1 MWKSVAA
8 GILAADF
15 ITAAVHWG
23 EDTYL
28 PYDQTDSMLG
38 QIARDNEMHHFVPYA
53 ITVESW
59 WSNVKISLQLLAG
72 VALALVVAA
81 PKWASKNRV
90 FLMTAAAAMAITNL
104 LHRFQHERD
113 CTRPALATWLQRLG
127 ILCSREQHAVHHRDS
142 VSNYSVLLGFTNP
155 IYGCGGSSSASS
167 DSSACN
173 PRARRAWTLTRTFAT
188 TGSATTWP
196 ATAPNRSTKAGSRN
210 ITADSRR
217 RTSRGTCERVTNRAV
232 L

>member
-155 IYGCGGSSSASS
+155 IYDGLGVW
-167 DSSACN
+167 
-173 PRARRAWTLTRTFAT
+173 RFL
-188 TGSATTWP
+188 
-196 ATAPNRSTKAGSRN
+196 
-210 ITADSRR
+210 
-217 RTSRGTCERVTNRAV
+217 ERVLGLVGLQPTRKKGVDAYADLRDDWLRDNMARDCPEPLDRDRLEKYYRRLKRAHV
-232 L
+232 EGYV